1 MQGAV
6 AEEVKRDSN
15 LTLVDTRHPSM
26 FWIEFAEQWDPKS
39 VWHDKRVRLAM
50 NYAVNRQPSV
60 RRRV

>member
-26 FWIEFAEQWDPKS
+26 FWIEFTEQWI
-39 VWHDKRVRLAM
+39 
-50 NYAVNRQPSV
+50 PS
-60 RRRV
+60 RYGMTNACAWRSTMP